1 MFTLSL
7 DQLRADTTGYYFY
20 AKSGRRTENVR
31 VSHEDAIFF
40 FNCPFPQKQSM
51 GPGMCSKATLPN
63 TVDW

>member
-40 FNCPFPQKQSM
+40 F
-51 GPGMCSKATLPN
+51 
-63 TVDW
+63 